1 MIKKQL
7 YTLLLV
13 CAGLNSFAQKDF
25 NILRY
30 GAKMSLSYNNT
41 AAIQKAIDAAAV
53 KGGRVIIPPGNFI
66 TGPLILKSGVD
77 LHLDDDAM
85 LLGCTKRLDYG
96 ESGNPLISAVN
107 QHDVAIT
114 GKGII
119 DGQGRELVDN
129 VLLLLREGK
138 MHDREWLLKRPGE
151 NSRPMIILFKGCKQV
166 KVNDITIKNSAAW
179 VQSYN
184 DCDGV
189 IIDNM
194 KVQSTAYWN
203 NDGIDVVDS
212 KNVKITNSY
221 FNAADDAICLKSE
234 SAGKSC
240 ENIIVENCT
249 LRSSASGFKL
259 GTGSVGGFKNIRV
272 SNLVVFDTYRSAIA
286 LETVDGAYLTDVNIS
301 HVTGKNIGNAI
312 FIRLGHR
319 NKDERYST
327 INNILI
333 DDVKADVPNAKPDIG
348 YPVEGPPP
356 KVAPHNL
363 VPASI
368 TGLPGHPVQNV
379 TLKNIEITYGG
390 NARKEIAFIPTD
402 SLAKVIENPAGYPE
416 FTMFGELPSWGLYTR
431 HASGINIS
439 NFKISLKQEDFRPV
453 MVFDDVAGLNLKKI
467 DVPLSAALPVVVYK
481 QVTQLQTQDLIIP
494 SGDKAIETKNK

>member
-7 YTLLLV
+7 YTLLLA
-13 CAGLNSFAQKDF
+13 CASLNSFAQKDF

-41 AAIQKAIDAAAV
+41 AAIQKAIDAAAE

-66 TGPLILKSGVD
+66 TGPLVLKSGVD
-77 LHLDDDAM
+77 LHLDNDAE
-85 LLGCTKRLDYG
+85 LLGSTNRLDYG
-96 ESGNPLISAVN
+96 EKGSPLISAIG

-114 GKGII
+114 GKGVI
-119 DGQGRELVDN
+119 DGQGRELVEN

-151 NSRPMIILFKGCKQV
+151 NSRPMIISFKGCKQV
-166 KVNDITIKNSAAW
+166 KINNINIKNSAAW

-189 IIDNM
+189 DIDSM

-203 NDGIDVVDS
+203 NDGIDIVDS

-234 SAGKSC
+234 STGKSC
-240 ENIIVENCT
+240 ENITVENCT

-259 GTGSVGGFKNIRV
+259 GTGSVGGFKNINV
-272 SNLVVFDTYRSAIA
+272 KNLVVFDTYRSAIA
-286 LETVDGAYLTDVNIS
+286 LETVDGAFLTDINIS
-301 HVTGKNIGNAI
+301 HVTGKNVGNAI

-327 INNILI
+327 INNVII
-333 DDVKADVPNAKPDIG
+333 DDLKADVPNAKPDIG

-356 KVAPHNL
+356 KVPPHNL

-368 TGLPGHPVQNV
+368 TGLPGHPVQNI

-390 NARKEIAFIPTD
+390 GAKKGLAFIHTD
-402 SLAKVIENPAGYPE
+402 SLANVTENPAGYPE

-431 HASGINIS
+431 HASGISIS
-439 NFKISLKQEDFRPV
+439 NFKIKVLQDDFRPV
-453 MVFDDVAGLNLKKI
+453 LIFDDVEGLNLKKI
-467 DVPLSAALPVVVYK
+467 EVPSSAALPVIVYK
-481 QVTQLQTQDLIIP
+481 QVTRLTATELIIP
-494 SGDKAIETKNK
+494 AGDKSIETKSR

>member
-1 MIKKQL
+1 MIKRQL
-7 YTLLLV
+7 STLLLV
-13 CAGLNSFAQKDF
+13 CTGLNSFAQQDF
-25 NILRY
+25 NILHY
-30 GAKMSLSYNNT
+30 GAKMSLTYNNT
-41 AAIQKAIDAAAV
+41 AAIQKTIDAAAK

-66 TGPLILKSGVD
+66 TGPLELKSGVD
-77 LHLDDDAM
+77 LHLDDDAL
-85 LLGCTKRLDYG
+85 LLGSTKRLDYG
-96 ESGNPLISAVN
+96 VSGKPLISAVG
-107 QHDVAIT
+107 QHNVSIT

-119 DGQGRELVDN
+119 DGQGRELVEN

-138 MHDREWLLKRPGE
+138 MQDREWLLKRPGE

-166 KVNDITIKNSAAW
+166 KVNNITIKNSAAW

-189 IIDNM
+189 DIDSM

-203 NDGIDVVDS
+203 NDGIDIVDS

-234 SAGKSC
+234 STGKSC
-240 ENIIVENCT
+240 ENIIVENCI

-272 SNLVVFDTYRSAIA
+272 RNLVVFDTYRSAIA

-301 HVTGKNIGNAI
+301 HVKGKNIGNAI

-368 TGLPGHPVQNV
+368 TGLPDHLVQNV
-379 TLKNIEITYGG
+379 TLKNIEIMYGG

-402 SLAKVIENPAGYPE
+402 SLSHVIENPAGYPE

-431 HASGINIS
+431 HASGIHIS
-439 NFKISLKQEDFRPV
+439 DFKITLKQDDFRPA
-453 MVFDDVAGLNLKKI
+453 MVFDDVSGLDLKKI
-467 DVPLSAALPVVVYK
+467 EVPLSAAVPVLVYRK
-481 QVTQLQTQDLIIP
+481 VTQLRTADLVIP
-494 SGDKAIETKNK
+494 AGDKSVEINNK

>member
-41 AAIQKAIDAAAV
+41 AAIQKAIDAAAE

-66 TGPLILKSGVD
+66 TGPLMLKSGVD

-85 LLGCTKRLDYG
+85 LLGSTKRMDYG

-119 DGQGRELVDN
+119 DGQGRELVEN

-184 DCDGV
+184 GCDGV
-189 IIDNM
+189 SIDNM

-259 GTGSVGGFKNIRV
+259 GTGSLGGFKNIRV
-272 SNLVVFDTYRSAIA
+272 SNLVVYDTYRSAVA

-379 TLKNIEITYGG
+379 TLKNIEIIYGG

-402 SLAKVIENPAGYPE
+402 SLAKVTENPAGYPE

-439 NFKISLKQEDFRPV
+439 NFKISLKQDDFRPA
-453 MVFDDVAGLNLKKI
+453 MVFDDVAGLNLEKI